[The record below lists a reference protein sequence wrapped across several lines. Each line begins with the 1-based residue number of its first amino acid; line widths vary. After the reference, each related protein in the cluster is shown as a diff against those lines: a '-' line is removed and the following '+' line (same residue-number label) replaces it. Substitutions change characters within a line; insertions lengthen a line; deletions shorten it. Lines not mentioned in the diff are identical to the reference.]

1 MSCAVK
7 LTTAFLESSKEPSA
21 WIMARVTGPVTHF
34 GSRAIVEGLRRPRWS
49 LAQASEHA
57 GLASHMGS
65 APPDWLQELRR
76 DFVELRQEIR
86 GLVHEYED
94 DEQESAPA
102 IGTSATGSA
111 QGD

>member
-1 MSCAVK
+1 
-7 LTTAFLESSKEPSA
+7 
-21 WIMARVTGPVTHF
+21 
-34 GSRAIVEGLRRPRWS
+34 
-49 LAQASEHA
+49 
-57 GLASHMGS
+57 MGS